1 MLVIRPARNIRV
13 KLSIII
19 PCYNEEKNLDVLHT
33 RLTEVVSRC
42 TDDYELICVNDGS
55 RDRTLEGLQ
64 ALAAKD
70 RHVKFLSF
78 SRNFGHETAVAAG
91 LDRAG
96 ASWEGGCDAAV
107 LIDAD
112 LQDPPELIAQMV
124 ARWKQ
129 GVQVIY
135 AKRRKRRGDPVFKKI
150 AIYFFYR
157 LMGKISEIDIPLD
170 TGNYR
175 LMDRRVV
182 EVVRA
187 CRENPRYVR
196 GLVPWAGFKQEALE
210 FDRDPRHAGETGY
223 GFFKLAKL
231 ALDGICSFS
240 QAPLRL
246 ATYLGSIVMG
256 LSVFLAIVVVLER
269 IFFNS
274 EEIPRGFAFLACAT
288 FFMGGVQL
296 FMLGM
301 LAQYVGYIFKNVQN
315 RPMYIIA
322 DEGGF
327 PAPGPIVGPTPSA
340 HGFAAQVVVRT
351 GDLGALNGRALT
363 PPPALTTRGA
373 EPPRG

>member
-1 MLVIRPARNIRV
+1 M
-13 KLSIII
+13 KLSVII
-19 PCYNEEKNLDVLHT
+19 PCYNEEKNLDVLHR
-33 RLTEVVSRC
+33 RLTEVVARC
-42 TDDYELICVNDGS
+42 CDDYELICVNDGS
-55 RDRTLEGLQ
+55 KDATLEGLRR
-64 ALAAKD
+64 LAASD
-70 RHVKFLSF
+70 PHVKFMSF

-96 ASWEGGCDAAV
+96 ASWADSGGCDAAV

-112 LQDPPELIAQMV
+112 LQDPPELIGQMV
-124 ARWKQ
+124 ERWKQ

-157 LMGKISEIDIPLD
+157 LLGRISEIEIPLD

-187 CRENPRYVR
+187 CRENPRFVR

-231 ALDGICSFS
+231 ALDGLCSFS

-256 LSVFLAIVVVLER
+256 LSALLTLVVILER
-269 IFFNS
+269 IFVNYDGVQ
-274 EEIPRGFAFLACAT
+274 RGFAFLACAI
-288 FFMGGVQL
+288 FFVGGVQL

-315 RPMYIIA
+315 RPMYIVA

-327 PAPGPIVGPTPSA
+327 PTPGPIVGPTPSV
-340 HGFAAQVVVRT
+340 HGYVPEVVVRT
-351 GDLGALNGRALT
+351 SDVGMLNGRALGNGV
-363 PPPALTTRGA
+363 AAESRRG
-373 EPPRG
+373 

>member
-1 MLVIRPARNIRV
+1 M
-13 KLSIII
+13 KLSVII
-19 PCYNEEKNLDVLHT
+19 PCYNEEKNLEVLHR

-42 TDDYELICVNDGS
+42 SSEYELICVNDGS
-55 RDRTLEGLQ
+55 RDGTLEGLRR
-64 ALAAKD
+64 LAERD
-70 RHVKFLSF
+70 PRVKFLSF

-96 ASWEGGCDAAV
+96 ASWAGGCDAAV

-112 LQDPPELIAQMV
+112 LQDPPELIGQMV
-124 ARWKQ
+124 ERWKQ

-150 AIYFFYR
+150 AIFFFYR
-157 LMGKISEIDIPLD
+157 LLGRISEIDIPLD

-187 CRENPRYVR
+187 CRENPRFVR
-196 GLVPWAGFKQEALE
+196 GLVPWAGFRQEALE

-246 ATYLGSIVMG
+246 ATYLGSLVMSF
-256 LSVFLAIVVVLER
+256 SVLLTLVVILER

-274 EEIPRGFAFLACAT
+274 EDIPRGFAFLACAT

-327 PAPGPIVGPTPSA
+327 PTPGPIVGPTPSA
-340 HGFAAQVVVRT
+340 HGFVPQVIVRAGDVAAV
-351 GDLGALNGRALT
+351 NGRTLA
-363 PPPALTTRGA
+363 AGVA